1 MDPHARTILAKLDKP
16 VVMIGLM
23 GVGKTKLGGLLAK
36 SLGVP
41 FVDSDQEIEKSA
53 GQSVACI
60 FEEQGEPAF
69 RDMERKVLARLLSED
84 LKVVATGGGAIM
96 NEMTAD
102 LIWNSAISI
111 WLKADLDVLVERT
124 GRNGK
129 RPLLKNGNPRDILQ
143 GLMDKRYPI
152 YENADIVV
160 ESTDQEVDKTLAVLL
175 KTLAD
180 HLEKTEISPP

>member
-1 MDPHARTILAKLDKP
+1 MKPHIHTILAKLNKP

-41 FVDSDQEIEKSA
+41 FVDSDQEIEKSV

-69 RDMERKVLARLLSED
+69 RDMERKVLSRLLSED
-84 LKVVATGGGAIM
+84 LKIIATGGGAIM

-102 LIWNSAISI
+102 LIWNSAISV

-129 RPLLKNGNPRDILQ
+129 RPLLKTGNPRDILQ
-143 GLMDKRYPI
+143 GLIDKRYPI

-160 ESTDQEVDKTLAVLL
+160 ESADQEVDKTLAVLL
-175 KTLAD
+175 KTLAY
-180 HLEKTEISPP
+180 HLEKTE